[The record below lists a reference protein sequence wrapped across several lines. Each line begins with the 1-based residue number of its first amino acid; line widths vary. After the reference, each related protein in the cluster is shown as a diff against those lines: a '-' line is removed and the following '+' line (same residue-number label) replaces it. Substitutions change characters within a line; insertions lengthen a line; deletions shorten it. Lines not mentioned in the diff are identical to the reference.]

1 MGNET
6 PTYITCPH
14 CGKNVLMDWT
24 CSECKKAISV
34 AKKESLMKIT
44 TRVKTR
50 KKIKQRLILTH
61 KPCEEIFPPFEELD
75 KQFRIDDH
83 ELRVSMRVVDVDK
96 EHSFFRI
103 ENQGHTLP
111 RSHSIPFNKSGY
123 KMAQKYYLQAI
134 DSEIG
139 FLLGKYYTSYI
150 ISENTIVVE
159 EDFN

>member
-1 MGNET
+1 M
-6 PTYITCPH
+6 
-14 CGKNVLMDWT
+14 
-24 CSECKKAISV
+24 

-123 KMAQKYYLQAI
+123 KMAQKYYLQTI